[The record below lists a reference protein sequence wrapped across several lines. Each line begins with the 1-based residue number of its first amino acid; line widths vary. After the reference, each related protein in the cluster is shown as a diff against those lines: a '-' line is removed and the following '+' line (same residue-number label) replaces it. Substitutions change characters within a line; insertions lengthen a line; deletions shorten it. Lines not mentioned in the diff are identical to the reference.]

1 MKAKNEIFNL
11 IVRKDKDSWVENLF
25 RLVEVEN
32 VATYSTFW
40 GRRE

>member
-11 IVRKDKDSWVENLF
+11 IVTKDKDSWVENLF

-32 VATYSTFW
+32 VATYSTF
-40 GRRE
+40 